1 MNHFHFTE
9 DTGEFSEQSKSA
21 EYDFE
26 RSRGQYSSPKDGPKI
41 GFKNFKEKKRRKEEE
56 EKRLVVE
63 LLKQGVLFPFFIEG
77 NATSPLRLKFCHS
90 SKSVAALL

>member
-1 MNHFHFTE
+1 M
-9 DTGEFSEQSKSA
+9 DLKLA
-21 EYDFE
+21 L
-26 RSRGQYSSPKDGPKI
+26 KI
-41 GFKNFKEKKRRKEEE
+41 LKKKKRRKEEE